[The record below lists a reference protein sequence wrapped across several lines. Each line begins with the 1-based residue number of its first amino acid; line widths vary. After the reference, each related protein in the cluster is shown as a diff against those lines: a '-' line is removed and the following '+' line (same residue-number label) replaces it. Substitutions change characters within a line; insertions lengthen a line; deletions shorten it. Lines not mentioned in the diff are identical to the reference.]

1 MRRRSIPALAPM
13 YATIIF
19 VIAFLVAGLFLF
31 RTAPP
36 ETPWR
41 VILSPILVTV
51 LLVLWTIA
59 VSPKTSFGDSWAIWP
74 VVFMLPAVLV
84 WHIVVIVVLRG
95 SRRWAGTVAVFHLAI
110 FSLLWL
116 GSLML
121 ISKSSL

>member
-1 MRRRSIPALAPM
+1 M
-13 YATIIF
+13 YATIIL

-41 VILSPILVTV
+41 VILSPILVSV

-74 VVFMLPAVLV
+74 VVFMLPVVLV